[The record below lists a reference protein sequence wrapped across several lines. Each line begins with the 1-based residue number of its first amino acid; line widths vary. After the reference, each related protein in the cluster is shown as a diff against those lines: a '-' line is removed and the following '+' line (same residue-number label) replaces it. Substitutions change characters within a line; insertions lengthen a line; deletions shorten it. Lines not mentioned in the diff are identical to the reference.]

1 MANETYT
8 QLLRWLRRAVKGFA
22 SGTRMAP
29 LRLLGLMAGR
39 GVVVSSRITWPLM
52 CLRQIHLGDSVSL
65 GPSGWFFIPAG
76 NRAASISIGKGAAVG
91 EGFVISAN
99 NSIRIGDNCL
109 LSYRV
114 SVLDHD
120 HVTGRD
126 VNPVTS
132 GITDGDP
139 IVIGDNTFI
148 GCGSV
153 ILRGVS
159 LGKNCV
165 VGANSVVTRSFEDYC
180 AIAGA
185 PAQLIRR
192 L

>member
-1 MANETYT
+1 M
-8 QLLRWLRRAVKGFA
+8 G
-22 SGTRMAP
+22 P
-29 LRLLGLMAGR
+29 LRLLGLKSGR
-39 GVVVSSRITWPLM
+39 GVVVSRRIIWPLLS
-52 CLRQIHLGDSVSL
+52 LRQINLGDSVSL
-65 GPSGWFFIPAG
+65 GPNGWFFIPAG
-76 NRAASISIGKGAAVG
+76 NRAASISIGKGTAVG
-91 EGFVISAN
+91 EGFVISSN
-99 NSIRIGDNCL
+99 SSIRIGDNCL

-114 SVLDHD
+114 SLLDHD
-120 HVTGRD
+120 HVTGREI
-126 VNPVTS
+126 NPVTS
-132 GITDGDP
+132 GITKGEP
-139 IVIGDNTFI
+139 IIIGDNSFV

-153 ILRGVS
+153 ILRGVA